1 METGVLQRF
10 VGRAKELWGT
20 PLGKILTLGIG
31 SLLVAVIAYGLLT
44 REPPMAFLG
53 TFPPQRAAEVVAK
66 LREKKIEFQQTGSGY
81 TIEVRQEDLNT
92 ARLALAEAGLGEDV
106 AWDSVP
112 WGGQTS
118 WNSTDRDKRISYKQL
133 VEEELSRAI
142 RTMSKVQNAKVIIA
156 LSEQALYA
164 RDVKPPKASVIIEP
178 KRNEQLSVDEVKG
191 IMMLVSSAVDGL
203 TEENVVVMDSVRNR
217 VISDLGVTE
226 DSVSA
231 TGAWNIQSAYQKD
244 WEKRLTERLEQVFGP
259 GSVSV
264 IVSVDLDW
272 DKLRTEALTYSDE
285 TPLSTQEIR
294 KSTEGSGGQSG
305 QPAGIDANTPD
316 APTYRG
322 SEGSGGT
329 FSSEESSKI
338 INYLVSEE
346 RRVEEKLPGGL
357 NEISVAVFV
366 DETKVQP
373 TQVDMV
379 RNMVEAAVG
388 SKAGRVL
395 VTAMRFD
402 STLGDVVGEQP
413 VITVEAPPNYVL
425 YGVIAGAA
433 LAAIIFATVAARR
446 RRQALLVQQEQFDHA
461 MDDLSLADVAASL
474 DDAMP
479 IRVPTT
485 LEELAQM
492 PPEEVALLGDE
503 FLERLGVDPVKLRVK
518 ERVER
523 LAKQN
528 PEAVA
533 SLLKTWIAEE

>member
-1 METGVLQRF
+1 
-10 VGRAKELWGT
+10 
-20 PLGKILTLGIG
+20 
-31 SLLVAVIAYGLLT
+31 
-44 REPPMAFLG
+44 MAFLG